1 MGYSNCLNDEYGNVA
16 DTVLLPGDPLRAKYI
31 AEKYLT
37 DAKCYN
43 EIRGMYGYTGYY
55 KGKRITVQASGMGV
69 PSICLY
75 LYDLIHDHH
84 AKNFIRIGTAGT
96 LSKDVNLRD
105 IVIASTACSN
115 NNISQME
122 FPGMTFAP
130 TANYELMR
138 RAVEEAKRRE
148 ISYKVGSVLTSDL
161 FYEYKSDFPKMWI
174 DLGILAAEMETAGL
188 YTYAAKFGVKALSIL
203 TISDNILTGEAA
215 PVEERRLA
223 FDNMIELALEVAE

>member
-1 MGYSNCLNDEYGNVA
+1 MGYSNCLGGVCGDVA

-37 DAKCYN
+37 DVKCYN

-55 KGKRITVQASGMGV
+55 NGKRVSVQSTGMGV

-75 LYDLIHDHH
+75 LYDLIHDHK

-96 LSKDVNLRD
+96 LSKNVNLRD
-105 IVIASTACSN
+105 VVVASTACSN
-115 NNISQME
+115 NNMSAIE
-122 FPGMTFAP
+122 FPLMTFAP

-138 RAVEEAKRRE
+138 KAVDEAKNKK
-148 ISYKVGSVLTSDL
+148 ISFKVGSVLTSDL
-161 FYEYKSDFPKMWI
+161 FYEYKNDFPKKWT

-188 YTYAAKFGVKALSIL
+188 YTYAAKFGVRALSLL
-203 TISDNILTGEAA
+203 TISDNILTGEQA
-215 PVEERRLA
+215 PIDERRLA
-223 FDNMIELALEVAE
+223 FDNMIELALEIAE